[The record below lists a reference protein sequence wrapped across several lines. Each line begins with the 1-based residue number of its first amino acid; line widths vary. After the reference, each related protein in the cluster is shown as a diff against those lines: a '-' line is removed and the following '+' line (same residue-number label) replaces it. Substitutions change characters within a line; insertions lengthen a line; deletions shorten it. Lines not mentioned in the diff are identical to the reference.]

1 VECDE
6 VCKGFEQEWGM
17 GMGSHDHVD
26 ILVRRSK
33 SFYSYAL
40 EALSRGDFDLAL
52 FLLEQ
57 ATQLRVK
64 ALLLRLLGF
73 IPKEHRIRELLGILA
88 KYLESLNREELARLV
103 QQFVDVWRSEL
114 RVVEEAY
121 TGSRYLLRIYDKSDV
136 EKALKVVEELF
147 KVVEAV
153 ESSVFS

>member
-1 VECDE
+1 
-6 VCKGFEQEWGM
+6 
-17 GMGSHDHVD
+17 
-26 ILVRRSK
+26 
-33 SFYSYAL
+33 
-40 EALSRGDFDLAL
+40 
-52 FLLEQ
+52 
-57 ATQLRVK
+57 
-64 ALLLRLLGF
+64 
-73 IPKEHRIRELLGILA
+73 
-88 KYLESLNREELARLV
+88 LNREELARLV